1 MYCFYLSN
9 YIISMLLCY
18 YYNCFINVITE
29 YDMNDDDYGVT
40 IDSEVLGQDF
50 DDVDLYGERTEDELP
65 DSDIE
70 FE

>member
-1 MYCFYLSN
+1 MSN
-9 YIISMLLCY
+9 

>member
-1 MYCFYLSN
+1 MDN
-9 YIISMLLCY
+9 
-18 YYNCFINVITE
+18 
-29 YDMNDDDYGVT
+29 DDYGVT

-50 DDVDLYGERTEDELP
+50 DDVDLYGERMEDELP